1 MFIGNR
7 CSHAPIKGGWLGQMR
22 FKMAGKFKSKQ
33 ASSSRGSVYNGRN
46 ALAKHI
52 YTERSERTQPSETR
66 KCRRMLLTPHTLRKT
81 RVPDGRRKWIASPR
95 DRNEIEARKIID
107 KHAQKVY
114 NYVYTKWQAETPW
127 PLGRRSWCGQLCWF
141 SFYSIA
147 YCVQKSRVVDQT
159 ATRRP

>member
-1 MFIGNR
+1 MNTTPGDAQMSPNVIKPMHIR
-7 CSHAPIKGGWLGQMR
+7 CAKLECQMAVK
-22 FKMAGKFKSKQ
+22 KMDSA
-33 ASSSRGSVYNGRN
+33 
-46 ALAKHI
+46 
-52 YTERSERTQPSETR
+52 
-66 KCRRMLLTPHTLRKT
+66 
-81 RVPDGRRKWIASPR
+81 R

>member
-1 MFIGNR
+1 MSPNV
-7 CSHAPIKGGWLGQMR
+7 IKPTYAAQNSSARWQK
-22 FKMAGKFKSKQ
+22 KMDSA
-33 ASSSRGSVYNGRN
+33 
-46 ALAKHI
+46 
-52 YTERSERTQPSETR
+52 
-66 KCRRMLLTPHTLRKT
+66 
-81 RVPDGRRKWIASPR
+81 R

-114 NYVYTKWQAETPW
+114 NYVYTKWQAATPW

-147 YCVQKSRVVDQT
+147 HCVQKSRVVDQT

>member
-1 MFIGNR
+1 MSPNV
-7 CSHAPIKGGWLGQMR
+7 IKPTYAAQNSSARWQK
-22 FKMAGKFKSKQ
+22 KMDSA
-33 ASSSRGSVYNGRN
+33 
-46 ALAKHI
+46 
-52 YTERSERTQPSETR
+52 
-66 KCRRMLLTPHTLRKT
+66 
-81 RVPDGRRKWIASPR
+81 R

-114 NYVYTKWQAETPW
+114 NNVYTQWQAETPW

-159 ATRRP
+159 VTRRP